1 MDQVVVVHSIRG
13 HETRPR
19 KEVDVM
25 PSAEVIA
32 QKLRDLRGERSRE
45 EVAATLHI
53 SVSALSMYENGAR
66 IPRDEIKV
74 ALARFYDTTVGELF
88 FGQ

>member
-1 MDQVVVVHSIRG
+1 
-13 HETRPR
+13 
-19 KEVDVM
+19 M
-25 PSAEVIA
+25 PSTEVIA
-32 QKLRDLRGERSRE
+32 QNLRDLRGERSRE
-45 EVAATLHI
+45 EVAAALHI
-53 SVSALSMYENGAR
+53 SVSALSMYENDAR

>member
-1 MDQVVVVHSIRG
+1 
-13 HETRPR
+13 
-19 KEVDVM
+19 M

-32 QKLRDLRGERSRE
+32 KKLRDLRGGKSRE
-45 EVAATLHI
+45 EVANALSI

-74 ALARFYDTTVGELF
+74 ALARYYETTVGELF
-88 FGQ
+88 FGQESHV

>member
-1 MDQVVVVHSIRG
+1 
-13 HETRPR
+13 
-19 KEVDVM
+19 M
-25 PSAEVIA
+25 PSPEVIGK
-32 QKLRDLRGERSRE
+32 KLRDLRGERTRGA
-45 EVAATLHI
+45 VAAALHI

-66 IPRDEIKV
+66 VPRDEIKV

>member
-1 MDQVVVVHSIRG
+1 
-13 HETRPR
+13 
-19 KEVDVM
+19 M
-25 PSAEVIA
+25 PSSETIA
-32 QKLRDLRGERSRE
+32 KKLRDLRGDRNRE
-45 EVAATLHI
+45 DVARALNI

-74 ALARFYDTTVGELF
+74 AIARFYDTTVGELF

>member
-1 MDQVVVVHSIRG
+1 
-13 HETRPR
+13 
-19 KEVDVM
+19 M
-25 PSAEVIA
+25 PSTEVIA
-32 QKLRDLRGERSRE
+32 QNLRDLRWERSRE
-45 EVAATLHI
+45 EVAAALHI

>member
-1 MDQVVVVHSIRG
+1 
-13 HETRPR
+13 
-19 KEVDVM
+19 M
-25 PSAEVIA
+25 PSTEVIA
-32 QKLRDLRGERSRE
+32 QNLRDLRGERSRE
-45 EVAATLHI
+45 EVAAALHI

-74 ALARFYDTTVGELF
+74 ALARFYDTPVGELF